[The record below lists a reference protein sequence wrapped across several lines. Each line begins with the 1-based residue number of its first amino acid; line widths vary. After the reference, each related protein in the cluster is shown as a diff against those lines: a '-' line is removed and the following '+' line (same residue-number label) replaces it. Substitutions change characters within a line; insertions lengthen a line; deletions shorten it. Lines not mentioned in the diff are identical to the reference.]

1 MLVKH
6 DVILPTPVDD
16 GAATVVVSLVD
27 FISPPGSVLLIAC
40 KFPPRCDDNGLVVVV
55 VVRVVVE
62 VVVVVVVDVVVVGLL
77 VGVVFVVV
85 GLGVLGVGGLVL
97 LPVPDIKQVN
107 YNYDQLTPD

>member
-40 KFPPRCDDNGLVVVV
+40 KFPPRCDDNELVVVV

-62 VVVVVVVDVVVVGLL
+62 VVVVVVVVDVVVVGLL

-107 YNYDQLTPD
+107 YN